1 MASQLAPC
9 LRSELGV
16 PMIVFGGVLL
26 LSTAFCGVVDAI
38 NPHTFAEEVQ
48 VVRAENVMV
57 GPEAD
62 LMSACD
68 KDRSTHSRDLR
79 CDHKA
84 SRARLQIKLPRNLQ
98 SASLH

>member
-1 MASQLAPC
+1 
-9 LRSELGV
+9 
-16 PMIVFGGVLL
+16 MIVFGGVLL

-68 KDRSTHSRDLR
+68 KDRKAEGGDLR
-79 CDHKA
+79 CDHKT
-84 SRARLQIKLPRNLQ
+84 SRTHLQIKLPRALQ